1 MGDPNVAL
9 VVVTSPSEAGG
20 DRADPALRRATE
32 LLQGAG
38 INLIAAPKV
47 VWDVADASEVT
58 RGWADQKID
67 LLVIV
72 HSSWVEDSLQ
82 FQLQREAEAP
92 VLLWTLPYPETYAL
106 AAVKHFAS
114 VAARTGIVYKWGQG
128 EVDEREFVDTVKN
141 YAKTAAVARRF
152 RKARVALLTPR
163 TAWRM
168 FGPMDMSYDEWDL
181 ASSLGITLLHL
192 ELEELI
198 AKAENESDAEARAEL
213 ERHAS
218 GYGHIDA
225 DNERMLSSSKVYLA
239 AKKMIESYRLD
250 AMAAACYPTHFG
262 LVNLA
267 SSWMSGECFHFDPEG
282 DVGSAIVANAM
293 LALSAKPVCLA
304 EPVLLRKDKDT
315 LFLRH
320 EGSAPSQLAASPSEV
335 HVVDLGDLRGTLIEF
350 PLRKADSMT
359 AATIAGHDGRYT
371 LYTGKIR
378 SLGIPEAEW
387 MKWGRGFLADVTGP
401 KGGTALLEGMFANGQ
416 DHHMLMQEG
425 DQVEQLTDLAGLWGL
440 DVVTIGE

>member
-9 VVVTSPSEAGG
+9 VVVTSPFEAGG

-32 LLQGAG
+32 ILQGAG

-47 VWDVADASEVT
+47 VQDVADASEVT

-67 LLVIV
+67 LLVVV

-92 VLLWTLPYPETYAL
+92 VLLWTLPHPETYAL

-114 VAARTGIVYKWGQG
+114 VATRTGIAYKWGQG
-128 EVDEREFVDTVKN
+128 EVDDPEFVDTVKS
-141 YAKTAAVARRF
+141 YSKTAAVARRF

-181 ASSLGITLLHL
+181 ANSLGITLLHL

-198 AKAENESDAEARAEL
+198 AKAEKESNAEAQAEID
-213 ERHAS
+213 RHAHN
-218 GYGHIDA
+218 YGQIEAA
-225 DNERMLSSSKVYLA
+225 DERMIFSSKVYLA
-239 AKKMIESYRLD
+239 AKKMIESYGLD

-267 SSWMSGECFHFDPEG
+267 SSWMSDEGFHFDPEG

-293 LALSAKPVCLA
+293 LGLSAKPVCLA
-304 EPVLLRKDKDT
+304 EPVLLRKDQDT
-315 LFLRH
+315 LLLRH

-335 HVVDLGDLRGTLIEF
+335 HVIDLGDLRGTLIEF
-350 PLRKADSMT
+350 PLRKLESMT
-359 AATIAGHDGRYT
+359 AATIAGHGGQYS

-387 MKWGRGFLADVTGP
+387 ETLGRGFLADVTGP
-401 KGGTALLEGMFANGQ
+401 QGGAALLEGMFASGQ
-416 DHHMLMQEG
+416 DHHMLLQEG
-425 DQVEQLTDLAGLWGL
+425 DQVEQLTALAALWGL
-440 DVVTIGE
+440 DVVAIGK